1 MRERILVETGN
12 VRRVNQLVN
21 RLLKRPKTEVP
32 GLAVVYGPTGFGK
45 TRWSEITAF
54 RNGWGYMRIN
64 RLQREK
70 AFIQE
75 IYRRLYWLVYGEE
88 YIMRGTAAKI
98 EEECIK
104 LLQDNPHIVLF
115 IDEINHKIHKREWDI
130 LEVIRDLTDRSYAS
144 IVMIGEQDTVD
155 ALNDYNPHFFGRCNF
170 FFKFEKNTLD
180 DVKQI
185 CNEVAEV
192 QLDHKIIK
200 EIYKETEGDLRKFIS
215 YIPELERTMT
225 GEYNALK
232 QKVS

>member
-1 MRERILVETGN
+1 MRERVLVETDN
-12 VRRVNQLVN
+12 VKRVNKLVY

-45 TRWSEITAF
+45 TRWSEMTAF

-70 AFIQE
+70 AFVQE
-75 IYRRLYWLVYGEE
+75 IYRRLHWLIYGEDH
-88 YIMRGTAAKI
+88 IVRRTASKI
-98 EEECIK
+98 EEMCIK
-104 LLQDNPHIVLF
+104 LLQDNPEIVLF

-130 LEVIRDLTDRSYAS
+130 LEVIRDLTDRSFAS

-170 FFKFEKNTLD
+170 FFKFEKNTLE
-180 DVKQI
+180 DVKRI

-192 QLDHKIIK
+192 PLDQQIIK
-200 EIYKETEGDLRKFIS
+200 EIYKETEGDLRKLVS
-215 YIPELERTMT
+215 YIPELE
-225 GEYNALK
+225 NAITRK
-232 QKVS
+232 YE